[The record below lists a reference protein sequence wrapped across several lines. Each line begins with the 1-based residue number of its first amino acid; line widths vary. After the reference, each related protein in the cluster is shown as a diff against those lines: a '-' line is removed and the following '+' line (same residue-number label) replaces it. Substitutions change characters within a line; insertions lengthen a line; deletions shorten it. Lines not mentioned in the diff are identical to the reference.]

1 MTLLLHIFCPYH
13 ALPPSFGREQNSTKA
28 EQVFAEVTK
37 AIREYPVDF
46 RGAQILTGN
55 EEGSFGWI
63 TVNYLLETLIKVW
76 DGERAEGR
84 EGLTVLGDPALME
97 HPQYF
102 WAPGSGSPGVSPC
115 LKVKQGNLEPHQP
128 PQCLEEP

>member
-1 MTLLLHIFCPYH
+1 MGFVCFC
-13 ALPPSFGREQNSTKA
+13 REQNSTKA

-63 TVNYLLETLIKVW
+63 TVNYLLDTLIKV
-76 DGERAEGR
+76 RARGGGTG
-84 EGLTVLGDPALME
+84 GLGGCIVCVSSCLRKDQISLF
-97 HPQYF
+97 PQ
-102 WAPGSGSPGVSPC
+102 GSEMSF
-115 LKVKQGNLEPHQP
+115 
-128 PQCLEEP
+128 